1 MDIEFNYSMN
11 EIESLVIILVRLIY
25 LLLKIDLI
33 IDLRIF
39 SHAKLEQYFF
49 VSKFNYRFFSKMTLD
64 QSNIDLSTLTPMMQ
78 QYMTVKLQHPHSL
91 MFYRMG
97 DFYELFFDDAHK
109 AAKILGIT
117 LTHRGKANGQPIP
130 MAGVPYHAAEGYL
143 ARLVKKGETVV
154 ICEQLGEVTGKGPV
168 ERGVVRIITPGT
180 LTDDALLNAHQSSN
194 LVSICIK
201 SDEIGIALLDL
212 SAGIFKVQ
220 QQSFQ
225 AEQLPLELARLMPSE
240 LLIDEDF
247 KHPEVV
253 EQIKQILDC
262 PVTKR
267 PNVDFNL
274 NNAQKTLCDQFAVST
289 LSGFGIEHLELAK
302 AAAAALIHYAK
313 DTQKTALPHIRS
325 IRLEQSSDFIAL
337 DPVTRRNL
345 EIIDPLFEHGTSLFD
360 LTNQCQT
367 AMGSRLL
374 SRTLM
379 QPIRDTALLDQRLD
393 AIQTI
398 LSGYHEAPIRLV
410 LKEISDIERVLS
422 RVALGSARPRDLV
435 QLRQAC
441 AQIPYLRHALAPMTS
456 TPQSALINQLN
467 EELGDFNGLHHRLMS
482 AIVENPPVL
491 LRDGNVI
498 ANGFDHELD
507 ELRQIRDHAGQFLI
521 DLEIKERETT
531 GINTLKI
538 GYNRVSGYYIEL
550 TRAQAEQAPAHYIRR
565 QTLKNAER
573 YITPEL
579 KSFEDKVL
587 SSESRAL
594 AREKLLFEMLLDEL
608 RQDIAN
614 LQMMA
619 SAIAQLDVLTNF
631 AHLSRLYNWN
641 RPEFSPEIGIH
652 IQAGRHPVV
661 ESLIKTPYTPNDTY
675 LDVQHRMSII
685 TGPNMGGKSTFMR
698 QTALITLLAYCGSF
712 VPAKF
717 AKLGPIDRIFTRIG
731 SADDLSSG
739 KSTFM
744 VEMTETS
751 QILHHATQQSLVLMD
766 EVGRGT
772 STYDGLSLAWACVL
786 DLTHRI
792 KCLCLFATHYFELT
806 ELGMDPCID
815 NYHVTAQEV
824 NGHLILLHKV
834 QKGPASQ
841 SHGLQVAKLAGIP
854 QNVIKEAQAKLKK
867 LEKLQLQTQPVQKD
881 LFSQD
886 LFSNSEPVEKIIE
899 VEKVVEIHQPSQVE
913 QLLSEI
919 IVDDL
924 SPRQALD
931 QLYQLKQLLQ
941 KS

>member
-1 MDIEFNYSMN
+1 MN
-11 EIESLVIILVRLIY
+11 MTEIM
-25 LLLKIDLI
+25 
-33 IDLRIF
+33 
-39 SHAKLEQYFF
+39 A
-49 VSKFNYRFFSKMTLD
+49 
-64 QSNIDLSTLTPMMQ
+64 DLSSHTPMMQ
-78 QYMTVKLQHPHSL
+78 QYLRVKMEHPHSL

-109 AAKILGIT
+109 ASKLLGIT
-117 LTHRGKANGQPIP
+117 LTHRGKTSGKPIP

-154 ICEQLGEVTGKGPV
+154 ICEQIGEVTGKGPV

-180 LTDDALLNAHQSSN
+180 LTDDALLNSHQSSN
-194 LVSICIK
+194 LVSLCLQQNQ
-201 SDEIGIALLDL
+201 IGIALLDL

-220 QQSFQ
+220 QMEYLP
-225 AEQLPLELARLMPSE
+225 EQLTIELSRLMPSE
-240 LLIDEDF
+240 IVVDEDIVD
-247 KHPEVV
+247 PNII
-253 EQIKQILDC
+253 EQVKKQLNC

-289 LSGFGIEHLELAK
+289 LSGFGIDHLPLAK

-313 DTQKTALPHIRS
+313 ETQKTALPHIRS
-325 IRLEQSSDFIAL
+325 IQLEQSSDFIAL

-345 EIIDPLFEHGTSLFD
+345 ELVEPLFEHGTSLFQLIND
-360 LTNQCQT
+360 CQT

-379 QPIRDTALLDQRLD
+379 QPLRDTVLLDARLD
-393 AIQTI
+393 AIQTLI
-398 LSGYHEAPIRLV
+398 QGYHESPVRLV

-441 AQIPYLRHALAPMTS
+441 AQIPYLRHALQPIVS
-456 TPQSALINQLN
+456 TLQSTLIQSLN
-467 EELGDFNGLHHRLMS
+467 EELGDFHGLHQRLMQ

-498 ANGFDHELD
+498 AEGFDSELD
-507 ELRQIRDHAGQFLI
+507 ELRKIRDHAGQFLI
-521 DLEIKERETT
+521 DLEIKERQES
-531 GINTLKI
+531 GIPTLKI

-550 TRAQAEQAPAHYIRR
+550 TRAQAEQAPEHYIRR

-594 AREKLLFEMLLDEL
+594 AREKMLFEMLLYEL
-608 RQDIAN
+608 RQDIAQ
-614 LQMMA
+614 LQMMS
-619 SAIAQLDVLTNF
+619 SAIAQIDLLANF
-631 AHLSRLYNWN
+631 AHQARLRNWA
-641 RPEFSPEIGIH
+641 RPEYSPEIGIK
-652 IQAGRHPVV
+652 ITAGRHPVV
-661 ESLIKTPYTPNDTY
+661 EALSKTAFTPNDTL
-675 LDVQHRMSII
+675 LDYNHRLAII
-685 TGPNMGGKSTFMR
+685 TGPNMGGKSTYMR
-698 QTALITLLAYCGSF
+698 QTALIALLGYCGSY
-712 VPAKF
+712 VPAQT
-717 AKLGPIDRIFTRIG
+717 AVLGPIDRVFTRIG
-731 SADDLSSG
+731 SADDLSTG

-751 QILHHATQQSLVLMD
+751 QILHHATSQSLVLMD

-786 DLTHRI
+786 DLSKRI

-806 ELGMDPCID
+806 ELSKESGVD
-815 NYHVTAQEV
+815 NYHVTAKEM
-824 NGHLILLHKV
+824 NGNLILLHKV
-834 QKGPASQ
+834 QQGPASQ

-854 QNVIKEAQAKLKK
+854 ANVIKEAQNRLRI
-867 LEKLQLQTQPVQKD
+867 LEKQQHKNVNLAVQDD
-881 LFSQD
+881 LFAPTTS
-886 LFSNSEPVEKIIE
+886 SSEPEVIERVIE
-899 VEKVVEIHQPSQVE
+899 VEKPSAALE
-913 QLLSEI
+913 LLRSI
-919 IVDDL
+919 DVDNL
-924 SPRQALD
+924 TPRQALE
-931 QLYQLKQLLQ
+931 QLYALKEQLNA
-941 KS
+941 

>member
-1 MDIEFNYSMN
+1 MYMN
-11 EIESLVIILVRLIY
+11 MQEIV
-25 LLLKIDLI
+25 
-33 IDLRIF
+33 
-39 SHAKLEQYFF
+39 A
-49 VSKFNYRFFSKMTLD
+49 
-64 QSNIDLSTLTPMMQ
+64 DLSSHTPMMQ
-78 QYMTVKLQHPHSL
+78 QYLKVKMQHPHSL

-109 AAKILGIT
+109 AAKLLGIT

-130 MAGVPYHAAEGYL
+130 MAGVPYHSAEGYL

-154 ICEQLGEVTGKGPV
+154 ICEQIGEVTGKGPV

-180 LTDDALLNAHQSSN
+180 LTDDALLNSYQSSN
-194 LVSICIK
+194 LVALCLQQNQ
-201 SDEIGIALLDL
+201 IGIALLDL

-220 QQSFQ
+220 QQEYQ
-225 AEQLPLELARLMPSE
+225 PEQLTIELSRLMPSE
-240 LLIDEDF
+240 IVVDEDIVDPNIIESV
-247 KHPEVV
+247 K
-253 EQIKQILDC
+253 KQLDC

-274 NNAQKTLCDQFAVST
+274 NNAQKTLCDQLGVAT
-289 LSGFGIEHLELAK
+289 LSGFGIDHLPLAK

-313 DTQKTALPHIRS
+313 ETQRTALPHIRS
-325 IRLEQSSDFIAL
+325 IQLEQSSDFIAL

-345 EIIDPLFEHGTSLFD
+345 ELIEPLFEHGTSLFQLIND
-360 LTNQCQT
+360 CQT
-367 AMGSRLL
+367 AMGGRLL

-379 QPIRDTALLDQRLD
+379 QPLRDTALLDARLD
-393 AIQTI
+393 ATEAI
-398 LSGYHEAPIRLV
+398 LTGYHDAPIRLV

-441 AQIPYLRHALAPMTS
+441 AQIPYLRHAVQPIVSAG
-456 TPQSALINQLN
+456 QSKYLQQLN
-467 EELGDFNGLHHRLMS
+467 EELGDFQGLYQRLMA
-482 AIVENPPVL
+482 AIVEQPPVL

-498 ANGFDHELD
+498 AEGFDSELD

-521 DLEIKERETT
+521 DLEIQERERT

-550 TRAQAEQAPAHYIRR
+550 SRALAEQAPEHYIRR

-594 AREKLLFEMLLDEL
+594 AREKMLFEMLLDEL
-608 RQDIAN
+608 RQDIGN
-614 LQMMA
+614 LQMMS
-619 SAIAQLDVLTNF
+619 SAIAQIDVLANF
-631 AHLSRLYNWN
+631 AHQARLKNWT
-641 RPEFSPEIGIH
+641 RPEFSPEIGVKIV
-652 IQAGRHPVV
+652 AGRHPVV
-661 ESLIKTPYTPNDTY
+661 EALSKTAFTPNDTT
-675 LDVQHRMSII
+675 LDFNHRMAII

-698 QTALITLLAYCGSF
+698 QTALIALLGYCGSY
-712 VPAKF
+712 VPAQ
-717 AKLGPIDRIFTRIG
+717 AAVLGPIDRIFTRIG
-731 SADDLSSG
+731 SADDLSTG

-751 QILHHATQQSLVLMD
+751 QILHHATNQSLVLMD

-786 DLTHRI
+786 DLTKRI

-806 ELGMDPCID
+806 ELGKESGID
-815 NYHVTAQEV
+815 NYHVTAKEL
-824 NGHLILLHKV
+824 NGNLILLHKV
-834 QKGPASQ
+834 QQGPASQ

-854 QNVIKEAQAKLKK
+854 ANVIKEAQNRLKI
-867 LEKLQLQTQPVQKD
+867 LEKQSHQSVQKSVQHD
-881 LFSQD
+881 LFS
-886 LFSNSEPVEKIIE
+886 EPVVETEVIERIVE
-899 VEKVVEIHQPSQVE
+899 VEKPSPALE
-913 QLLSEI
+913 ALRQLD
-919 IVDDL
+919 VDNL
-924 SPRQALD
+924 TPRQALE
-931 QLYQLKQLLQ
+931 QLYALKEQLNA
-941 KS
+941 

>member
-1 MDIEFNYSMN
+1 MSFMEN
-11 EIESLVIILVRLIY
+11 
-25 LLLKIDLI
+25 
-33 IDLRIF
+33 
-39 SHAKLEQYFF
+39 
-49 VSKFNYRFFSKMTLD
+49 MTD
-64 QSNIDLSTLTPMMQ
+64 FSTLTPMMQ
-78 QYMTVKLQHPHSL
+78 QYMSVKVQHPHSL

-109 AAKILGIT
+109 AAKLLGIT
-117 LTHRGKANGQPIP
+117 LTHRGKANGNPIP

-154 ICEQLGEVTGKGPV
+154 ICEQIGEVTGKGPV

-194 LVSICIK
+194 LVSIAIHQNQ
-201 SDEIGIALLDL
+201 IGIALLDL

-220 QQSFQ
+220 QQEFK

-240 LLIDEDF
+240 LVLNEDIQDQALL
-247 KHPEVV
+247 
-253 EQIKQILDC
+253 EQIKSLIEC
-262 PVTKR
+262 PITKR

-274 NNAQKTLCDQFAVST
+274 NNAQKTLCDQLGVST
-289 LSGFGIEHLELAK
+289 LSGFGIDELPLAK
-302 AAAAALIHYAK
+302 VAAAALIHYAK
-313 DTQKTALPHIRS
+313 ETQKTALPHIRS
-325 IRLEQSSDFIAL
+325 IKLEQSSDFIAL

-345 EIIDPLFEHGTSLFD
+345 EIIDPLFEHGTSLFNLVND
-360 LTNQCQT
+360 CQT
-367 AMGSRLL
+367 AMGGRLL
-374 SRTLM
+374 ARTLM
-379 QPIRDTALLDQRLD
+379 QPLRDTALLDQRLD
-393 AIQTI
+393 AIEV
-398 LSGYHEAPIRLV
+398 LLKGYHEAPVRLI

-422 RVALGSARPRDLV
+422 RIALGSARPRDLV

-441 AQIPYLRHALAPMTS
+441 AQIPFLRNAIQPIVSQNHS
-456 TPQSALINQLN
+456 TLIQQLN
-467 EELGDFNGLHHRLMS
+467 DELGDFNGLHLRLMN

-498 ANGFDHELD
+498 AEGFDSELD

-521 DLEIKERETT
+521 DLEIRERENT

-550 TRAQAEQAPAHYIRR
+550 TRAQAEQAPDSYIRR

-594 AREKLLFEMLLDEL
+594 AREKALFEMLLDEL
-608 RQDIAN
+608 RQDIGN
-614 LQMMA
+614 LQMMSA
-619 SAIAQLDVLTNF
+619 AIAQIDLLSNF
-631 AHLSRLYNWN
+631 AHQARLYSWN
-641 RPEFSPEIGIH
+641 RPEFSPEIGIQ

-661 ESLIKTPYTPNDTY
+661 ESLIKTPYTPNDTQ
-675 LDVQHRMSII
+675 LDFNHRMSII

-698 QTALITLLAYCGSF
+698 QTALISLLAYCGSY
-712 VPAKF
+712 VPAKA

-751 QILHHATQQSLVLMD
+751 QILHHATNQSLVLMD

-786 DLTHRI
+786 DLTKRI
-792 KCLCLFATHYFELT
+792 QCLCLFATHYFELT
-806 ELGMDPCID
+806 ELSKEPCIE
-815 NYHVTAQEV
+815 NYHVTAKEI
-824 NGHLILLHKV
+824 NGQLILLHKV
-834 QKGPASQ
+834 QHGPASQ

-854 QNVIKEAQAKLKK
+854 ESVIKDAQHRLRI
-867 LEKLQLQTQPVQKD
+867 LEKQQQPQVVQN
-881 LFSQD
+881 D
-886 LFSNSEPVEKIIE
+886 LFSNLQEAEVIEKVIE
-899 VEKVVEIHQPSQVE
+899 VEKSSPALDALKV
-913 QLLSEI
+913 LDL
-919 IVDDL
+919 DDL
-924 SPRQALD
+924 TPRQALE
-931 QLYQLKQLLQ
+931 QLYQLKQLL
-941 KS
+941 KA

>member
-1 MDIEFNYSMN
+1 MN
-11 EIESLVIILVRLIY
+11 TE
-25 LLLKIDLI
+25 
-33 IDLRIF
+33 
-39 SHAKLEQYFF
+39 
-49 VSKFNYRFFSKMTLD
+49 
-64 QSNIDLSTLTPMMQ
+64 NIVPDPSTLTPMMQ
-78 QYMTVKLQHPHSL
+78 QYLRVKMEHPHSL

-109 AAKILGIT
+109 ASKLLGIT
-117 LTHRGKANGQPIP
+117 LTHRGKTSGKPIP

-154 ICEQLGEVTGKGPV
+154 ICEQIGEVTGKGPV

-180 LTDDALLNAHQSSN
+180 LTDDALLNSHQSSN
-194 LVSICIK
+194 LVSLCLQQNQ
-201 SDEIGIALLDL
+201 IGIALLDL

-220 QQSFQ
+220 QMEYLP
-225 AEQLPLELARLMPSE
+225 EQLTIELSRLMPSE
-240 LLIDEDF
+240 IVVDEDIVD
-247 KHPEVV
+247 PNII
-253 EQIKQILDC
+253 EQVKKQLNC

-289 LSGFGIEHLELAK
+289 LSGFGIDHLPLAK

-313 DTQKTALPHIRS
+313 ETQKTALPHIRS
-325 IRLEQSSDFIAL
+325 IQLEQSSDFIAL

-345 EIIDPLFEHGTSLFD
+345 ELVEPLFEHGTSLFQLIND
-360 LTNQCQT
+360 CQT

-379 QPIRDTALLDQRLD
+379 QPLRDTVLLDARLD
-393 AIQTI
+393 AIQTLI
-398 LSGYHEAPIRLV
+398 QGYHESPVRLV

-441 AQIPYLRHALAPMTS
+441 AQIPYLRHALQPIVS
-456 TPQSALINQLN
+456 TLQSTLIQSLN
-467 EELGDFNGLHHRLMS
+467 EELGDFHGLHQRLMQ

-498 ANGFDHELD
+498 AEGFDSELD
-507 ELRQIRDHAGQFLI
+507 ELRKIRDHAGQFLI
-521 DLEIKERETT
+521 DLEIKERQES
-531 GINTLKI
+531 GIPTLKI

-550 TRAQAEQAPAHYIRR
+550 TRAQAEQAPEHYIRR

-594 AREKLLFEMLLDEL
+594 AREKMLFEMLLDEL
-608 RQDIAN
+608 RQDIAQ
-614 LQMMA
+614 LQMMS
-619 SAIAQLDVLTNF
+619 SAIAQIDLLANF
-631 AHLSRLYNWN
+631 AHQARLRNWA
-641 RPEFSPEIGIH
+641 RPEYSPEIGIK
-652 IQAGRHPVV
+652 ITAGRHPVV
-661 ESLIKTPYTPNDTY
+661 EALSKTAFTPNDTL
-675 LDVQHRMSII
+675 LDYNHRLAII
-685 TGPNMGGKSTFMR
+685 TGPNMGGKSTYMR
-698 QTALITLLAYCGSF
+698 QTALIALLGYCGSY
-712 VPAKF
+712 VPAQT
-717 AKLGPIDRIFTRIG
+717 AVLGPIDRVFTRIG
-731 SADDLSSG
+731 SADDLSTG

-751 QILHHATQQSLVLMD
+751 QILHHATSQSLVLMD

-786 DLTHRI
+786 DLSKRI

-806 ELGMDPCID
+806 ELSKESGVD
-815 NYHVTAQEV
+815 NYHVTAKEM
-824 NGHLILLHKV
+824 NGNLILLHKV
-834 QKGPASQ
+834 QQGPASQ

-854 QNVIKEAQAKLKK
+854 ANVIKEAQNRLRI
-867 LEKLQLQTQPVQKD
+867 LEKQQHKNVNLAVQDD
-881 LFSQD
+881 LFSPATN
-886 LFSNSEPVEKIIE
+886 SSEPEVIERVIE
-899 VEKVVEIHQPSQVE
+899 VEKPSAALE
-913 QLLSEI
+913 LLRSI
-919 IVDDL
+919 DVDNL
-924 SPRQALD
+924 TPRQALE
-931 QLYQLKQLLQ
+931 QLYALKEQLNA
-941 KS
+941 

>member
-1 MDIEFNYSMN
+1 MYMN
-11 EIESLVIILVRLIY
+11 MQEIV
-25 LLLKIDLI
+25 
-33 IDLRIF
+33 
-39 SHAKLEQYFF
+39 A
-49 VSKFNYRFFSKMTLD
+49 
-64 QSNIDLSTLTPMMQ
+64 DLSSHTPMMQ
-78 QYMTVKLQHPHSL
+78 QYLKVKMQHPHSL

-109 AAKILGIT
+109 AAKLLGIT

-130 MAGVPYHAAEGYL
+130 MAGVPYHSAEGYL

-154 ICEQLGEVTGKGPV
+154 ICEQIGEVTGKGPV

-180 LTDDALLNAHQSSN
+180 LTDDALLNSYQSSN
-194 LVSICIK
+194 LVALCLQQNQ
-201 SDEIGIALLDL
+201 IGIALLDL

-220 QQSFQ
+220 QQEYQ
-225 AEQLPLELARLMPSE
+225 PEQLAIELSRLMPSE
-240 LLIDEDF
+240 IVVDEDIVDPNIIESV
-247 KHPEVV
+247 K
-253 EQIKQILDC
+253 KQLDC

-274 NNAQKTLCDQFAVST
+274 NNAQKTLCDQLGVAT
-289 LSGFGIEHLELAK
+289 LSGFGIDHLPLAK

-313 DTQKTALPHIRS
+313 ETQRTALPHIRS
-325 IRLEQSSDFIAL
+325 IQLEQSSDFIAL

-345 EIIDPLFEHGTSLFD
+345 ELIEPLFEHGTSLFQLIND
-360 LTNQCQT
+360 CQT
-367 AMGSRLL
+367 AMGGRLL

-379 QPIRDTALLDQRLD
+379 QPLRDTALLDARLD
-393 AIQTI
+393 ATEAI
-398 LSGYHEAPIRLV
+398 LTGYHDAPIRLV

-441 AQIPYLRHALAPMTS
+441 AQIPYLRHAVQPIVSAG
-456 TPQSALINQLN
+456 QSKYLQQLN
-467 EELGDFNGLHHRLMS
+467 EELGDFQGLYQRLMA
-482 AIVENPPVL
+482 AIVEQPPVL

-498 ANGFDHELD
+498 AEGFDSKLD

-521 DLEIKERETT
+521 DLEIQERERT

-550 TRAQAEQAPAHYIRR
+550 SRAQAEQAPEHYIRR

-594 AREKLLFEMLLDEL
+594 AREKMLFEMLLDEL
-608 RQDIAN
+608 RQDIGN
-614 LQMMA
+614 LQMMS
-619 SAIAQLDVLTNF
+619 SAIAQIDVLANF
-631 AHLSRLYNWN
+631 AHQARLKNWT
-641 RPEFSPEIGIH
+641 RPEFSPEIGVKIV
-652 IQAGRHPVV
+652 AGRHPVV
-661 ESLIKTPYTPNDTY
+661 EALSKTAFTPNDTT
-675 LDVQHRMSII
+675 LDFNHRMAII

-698 QTALITLLAYCGSF
+698 QTALIALLGYCGSY
-712 VPAKF
+712 VPAQ
-717 AKLGPIDRIFTRIG
+717 AAVLGPIDRIFTRIG
-731 SADDLSSG
+731 SADDLSTG

-751 QILHHATQQSLVLMD
+751 QILHHATNQSLVLMD

-786 DLTHRI
+786 DLTKRI

-806 ELGMDPCID
+806 ELGKESGID
-815 NYHVTAQEV
+815 NYHVTAKEL
-824 NGHLILLHKV
+824 NGNLILLHKV
-834 QKGPASQ
+834 QQGPASQ

-854 QNVIKEAQAKLKK
+854 ANVIKEAQNRLKI
-867 LEKLQLQTQPVQKD
+867 LEKQSHQSVQKSVQHD
-881 LFSQD
+881 LFS
-886 LFSNSEPVEKIIE
+886 EPVVETEVIERIVE
-899 VEKVVEIHQPSQVE
+899 VEKPSPALE
-913 QLLSEI
+913 ALRQLD
-919 IVDDL
+919 VDNL
-924 SPRQALD
+924 TPRQALE
-931 QLYQLKQLLQ
+931 QLYALKEQLNA
-941 KS
+941 

>member
-1 MDIEFNYSMN
+1 MN
-11 EIESLVIILVRLIY
+11 MQEIV
-25 LLLKIDLI
+25 
-33 IDLRIF
+33 
-39 SHAKLEQYFF
+39 A
-49 VSKFNYRFFSKMTLD
+49 
-64 QSNIDLSTLTPMMQ
+64 DLSSHTPMMQ
-78 QYMTVKLQHPHSL
+78 QYLKVKMQHPHSL

-109 AAKILGIT
+109 AAKLLGIT

-130 MAGVPYHAAEGYL
+130 MAGVPYHSAEGYL

-154 ICEQLGEVTGKGPV
+154 ICEQIGEVTGKGPV

-180 LTDDALLNAHQSSN
+180 LTDDALLNSYQSSN
-194 LVSICIK
+194 LVALCLQQNQ
-201 SDEIGIALLDL
+201 IGIALLDL

-220 QQSFQ
+220 QQEYQ
-225 AEQLPLELARLMPSE
+225 PEQLAIELSRLIPSE
-240 LLIDEDF
+240 IVVDEDIVDPNIIESV
-247 KHPEVV
+247 K
-253 EQIKQILDC
+253 KQLDC

-274 NNAQKTLCDQFAVST
+274 NNAQKTLCDQLGVAT
-289 LSGFGIEHLELAK
+289 LSGFGIDHLPLAK

-313 DTQKTALPHIRS
+313 ETQRTALPHIRS
-325 IRLEQSSDFIAL
+325 IQLEQSSDFIAL

-345 EIIDPLFEHGTSLFD
+345 ELIEPLFEHGTSLFQLIND
-360 LTNQCQT
+360 CQT
-367 AMGSRLL
+367 AMGGRLL

-379 QPIRDTALLDQRLD
+379 QPLRDTALLDARLD
-393 AIQTI
+393 ATEAI
-398 LSGYHEAPIRLV
+398 LTGYHDAPIRLV

-441 AQIPYLRHALAPMTS
+441 AQIPYLRHAVQPIVSAG
-456 TPQSALINQLN
+456 QSKYLQQLN
-467 EELGDFNGLHHRLMS
+467 EELGDFQGLYQRLMA
-482 AIVENPPVL
+482 AIVEQPPVL

-498 ANGFDHELD
+498 AEGFDSELD

-521 DLEIKERETT
+521 DLEIQERERT

-550 TRAQAEQAPAHYIRR
+550 SRAQAEQAPEHYIRR

-594 AREKLLFEMLLDEL
+594 AREKMLFEMLLDEL
-608 RQDIAN
+608 RQDIGN
-614 LQMMA
+614 LQMMS
-619 SAIAQLDVLTNF
+619 SAIAQIDVLANF
-631 AHLSRLYNWN
+631 AHQARLKNWT
-641 RPEFSPEIGIH
+641 RPEFSPEIGVKIV
-652 IQAGRHPVV
+652 AGRHPVV
-661 ESLIKTPYTPNDTY
+661 EALSKTAFTPNDTT
-675 LDVQHRMSII
+675 LDFNHRMAII

-698 QTALITLLAYCGSF
+698 QTALIALLGYCGSY
-712 VPAKF
+712 VPAQ
-717 AKLGPIDRIFTRIG
+717 AAVLGPIDRIFTRIG
-731 SADDLSSG
+731 SADDLSTG

-751 QILHHATQQSLVLMD
+751 QILHHATNQSLVLMD

-786 DLTHRI
+786 DLTKRI

-806 ELGMDPCID
+806 ELGKESGID
-815 NYHVTAQEV
+815 NYHVTAKEL
-824 NGHLILLHKV
+824 NGNLILLHKV
-834 QKGPASQ
+834 QQGPASQ

-854 QNVIKEAQAKLKK
+854 ANVIKEAQNRLKI
-867 LEKLQLQTQPVQKD
+867 LEKQSHQSVQKSVQHD
-881 LFSQD
+881 LFS
-886 LFSNSEPVEKIIE
+886 EPVVETEVIERIVE
-899 VEKVVEIHQPSQVE
+899 VEKPSPALE
-913 QLLSEI
+913 ALRQLD
-919 IVDDL
+919 VDNL
-924 SPRQALD
+924 TPRQALE
-931 QLYQLKQLLQ
+931 QLYALKEQLNA
-941 KS
+941 

>member
-1 MDIEFNYSMN
+1 MSFMEN
-11 EIESLVIILVRLIY
+11 
-25 LLLKIDLI
+25 
-33 IDLRIF
+33 
-39 SHAKLEQYFF
+39 
-49 VSKFNYRFFSKMTLD
+49 MTD
-64 QSNIDLSTLTPMMQ
+64 FSTLTPMMQ
-78 QYMTVKLQHPHSL
+78 QYMSVKAQHPHSL

-109 AAKILGIT
+109 AAKLLGIT
-117 LTHRGKANGQPIP
+117 LTHRGKANGNPIP

-154 ICEQLGEVTGKGPV
+154 ICEQIGEVTGKGPV

-194 LVSICIK
+194 LVSIAIHQNQ
-201 SDEIGIALLDL
+201 IGIALLDL

-220 QQSFQ
+220 QQEFK

-240 LLIDEDF
+240 LVLNEDIQDQALL
-247 KHPEVV
+247 
-253 EQIKQILDC
+253 EQIKSLIEC
-262 PVTKR
+262 PITKR

-274 NNAQKTLCDQFAVST
+274 NNAQKTLCDQLGVST
-289 LSGFGIEHLELAK
+289 LSGFGIDELPLAK
-302 AAAAALIHYAK
+302 VAAAALIHYAK
-313 DTQKTALPHIRS
+313 ETQKTALPHIRS
-325 IRLEQSSDFIAL
+325 IKLEQSSDFIAL

-345 EIIDPLFEHGTSLFD
+345 EIIDPLFEHGTSLFNLVND
-360 LTNQCQT
+360 CQT
-367 AMGSRLL
+367 AMGGRLL
-374 SRTLM
+374 ARTLM
-379 QPIRDTALLDQRLD
+379 QPLRDTALLDQRLD
-393 AIQTI
+393 AIEI
-398 LSGYHEAPIRLV
+398 LLNGYHEAPIRLI

-422 RVALGSARPRDLV
+422 RIALGSARPRDLV

-441 AQIPYLRHALAPMTS
+441 AQIPFLRNAIQPIVSQNQS
-456 TPQSALINQLN
+456 TLIQQLN
-467 EELGDFNGLHHRLMS
+467 DELGDFNGLHLRLMN

-498 ANGFDHELD
+498 AEGFDSELD

-521 DLEIKERETT
+521 DLEIRERENT

-550 TRAQAEQAPAHYIRR
+550 TRAQAEQAPDSYIRR

-594 AREKLLFEMLLDEL
+594 AREKALFEMLLDEL
-608 RQDIAN
+608 RQDIGN
-614 LQMMA
+614 LQMMSA
-619 SAIAQLDVLTNF
+619 AIAQIDLLSNF
-631 AHLSRLYNWN
+631 AHQARLYSWN
-641 RPEFSPEIGIH
+641 RPEFSPEIGIQ

-661 ESLIKTPYTPNDTY
+661 ESLIKTPYTPNDTQ
-675 LDVQHRMSII
+675 LNFNHRMSII

-698 QTALITLLAYCGSF
+698 QTALISLLAYCGSY
-712 VPAKF
+712 VPAKA

-751 QILHHATQQSLVLMD
+751 QILHHATNQSLVLMD

-786 DLTHRI
+786 DLTKRI
-792 KCLCLFATHYFELT
+792 QCLCLFATHYFELT
-806 ELGMDPCID
+806 ELSKEPCIE
-815 NYHVTAQEV
+815 NYHVTAKEI
-824 NGHLILLHKV
+824 NGQLILLHKV
-834 QKGPASQ
+834 QHGPASQ

-854 QNVIKEAQAKLKK
+854 ESVIKDAQHRLRI
-867 LEKLQLQTQPVQKD
+867 LEKQQQPQVVQN
-881 LFSQD
+881 D
-886 LFSNSEPVEKIIE
+886 LFSNLQEAEVIEKVIE
-899 VEKVVEIHQPSQVE
+899 VEKSSPALDALKV
-913 QLLSEI
+913 LDL
-919 IVDDL
+919 DDL
-924 SPRQALD
+924 TPRQALE
-931 QLYQLKQLLQ
+931 QLYQLKQLL
-941 KS
+941 KA